1 MNFNLQS
8 SEPSQPITLKNED
21 LIRLYLEELCENA
34 LEDYFLET
42 KNTRLATDYT
52 INGKKIYRS
61 YDIQP
66 QDNPNLTNLL
76 QNQGIE
82 PFNYLVS
89 VILGE
94 SDRSFKPHID
104 KQRHYSIMFIYKDSG
119 AITQFFKEIKPK
131 SSFFYNEDDVELTH
145 SYELTEGNFYTFNH
159 QIPHGVV
166 NIGPDVRC
174 HVTITL
180 STVN

>member
-1 MNFNLQS
+1 MKFNLQS
-8 SEPSQPITLKNED
+8 CEPCQPITLENED

-34 LEDYFLET
+34 LEDYFQET
-42 KNTRLATDYT
+42 SNTRLATDYT
-52 INGKKIYRS
+52 VDGKKIYRS

-66 QDNPNLTNLL
+66 EDQPNLTSLL
-76 QNQGIE
+76 RNQSIE

-94 SDRSFKPHID
+94 RDHSFKPHID
-104 KQRHYSIMFIYKDSG
+104 KQRHHSIMFIYKDSG
-119 AITQFFKEIKPK
+119 AITEFYKEVKPK
-131 SSFFYNEDDVELTH
+131 SGFFYEKDEVELTH

-159 QIPHGVV
+159 QIPHSVI
-166 NIGPDVRC
+166 NLGPDVRC

-180 STVN
+180 STID

>member
-1 MNFNLQS
+1 MNFNHQF
-8 SEPSQPITLKNED
+8 SEPSQLIILENED

-34 LEDYFLET
+34 LEDYYQET
-42 KNTRLATDYT
+42 NNTRLATDYT
-52 INGKKIYRS
+52 VNGKKIYRS

-66 QDNPNLTNLL
+66 EENPDLTKLL
-76 QNQGIE
+76 LNQGIK

-94 SDRSFKPHID
+94 NDHSFRPHVD
-104 KQRHYSIMFIYKDSG
+104 KQRHHSIMFIYKDSG
-119 AITQFFKEIKPK
+119 AITEFYREVRPRTG
-131 SSFFYNEDDVELTH
+131 FFYEKDEVELTH

-166 NIGPDVRC
+166 NIGSDVRC

-180 STVN
+180 STID

>member
-8 SEPSQPITLKNED
+8 SEPSQSILLENED

-34 LEDYFLET
+34 LEDYYQET
-42 KNTRLATDYT
+42 NKTRLATDYT
-52 INGKKIYRS
+52 IDGRKIYRS
-61 YDIQP
+61 YDIRP
-66 QDNPNLTNLL
+66 EDTPNLTKLL
-76 QNQGIE
+76 INQGIE

-94 SDRSFKPHID
+94 SDHSFKPHID
-104 KQRHYSIMFIYKDSG
+104 KQRHHSIMFIYKDSS

-131 SSFFYNEDDVELTH
+131 SGFFYNEDEIELTH

-180 STVN
+180 STID